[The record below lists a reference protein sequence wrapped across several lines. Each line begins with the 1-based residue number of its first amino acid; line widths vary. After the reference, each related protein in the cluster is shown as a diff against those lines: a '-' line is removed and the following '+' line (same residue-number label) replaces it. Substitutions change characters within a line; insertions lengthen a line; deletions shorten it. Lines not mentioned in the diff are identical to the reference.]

1 MDSYYRHF
9 RNRKIYRFVT
19 FATLEA
25 TEEEAVVYQA
35 MYGDRRY
42 WIRPRANFFEE
53 VPFDGR
59 MVRRFQPVPN
69 EEALK
74 EITTSVQPIQEM
86 RNVTKLSDTTSDG
99 IRSTSFATC
108 GVTCSTQ
115 INLQTE
121 GDIIRRVE
129 IVKGCDGNTKGL
141 ARLCEGRRIEDV
153 IGLLEGIDCKGR
165 GTSCPDQLARA
176 LKELTS
182 AQ

>member
-53 VPFDGR
+53 VPFDGK
-59 MVRRFQPVPN
+59 MVRRFHPVPR

>member
-1 MDSYYRHF
+1 MDQYYRHF
-9 RNRKIYRFVT
+9 RNRKIYRFVA

-42 WIRPRANFFEE
+42 WIRTKTNFFEE
-53 VPFDGR
+53 VLYDGK
-59 MVRRFQPVPN
+59 MVQRFQPISK

-74 EITTSVQPIQEM
+74 EIETPNQSIQPM
-86 RNVTKLSDTTSDG
+86 RDVTKLTDITTDG

-108 GVTCSTQ
+108 GITCSTQ
-115 INLQTE
+115 INIETE
-121 GDIIRRVE
+121 GNTIRRVQ

-141 ARLCEGRRIEDV
+141 ARLCEGRKIGDV

-176 LKELTS
+176 LKLL
-182 AQ
+182 

>member
-1 MDSYYRHF
+1 MDKYYRHF
-9 RNRKIYRFVT
+9 RNKKIYRFVT
-19 FATLEA
+19 FATIEA

-42 WIRPRANFFEE
+42 WIRTKTNFFEE
-53 VPFDGR
+53 VLFDGKT
-59 MVRRFQPVPN
+59 VPRFQPIPK

-74 EITTSVQPIQEM
+74 EIQINPLPVNKM
-86 RNVTKLSDTTSDG
+86 HDVTKLTDTSTGG

-115 INLQTE
+115 INLETE

-129 IVKGCDGNTKGL
+129 IVKGCDGNTKGV
-141 ARLCEGRRIEDV
+141 ARLCEGRKVQDV
-153 IGLLEGIDCKGR
+153 IGMLEGINCKGR

-176 LKELTS
+176 LKQL
-182 AQ
+182 

>member
-1 MDSYYRHF
+1 MQPEYYRHF
-9 RNRKIYRFVT
+9 HNKKIYRFVT

-25 TEEEAVVYQA
+25 SK
-35 MYGDRRY
+35 
-42 WIRPRANFFEE
+42 
-53 VPFDGR
+53 
-59 MVRRFQPVPN
+59 

-74 EITTSVQPIQEM
+74 EIVTNTQPIQEM
-86 RNVTKLSDTTSDG
+86 REVTKLLDTTKDG

-129 IVKGCDGNTKGL
+129 IVRGCDGNTKGV
-141 ARLCEGRRIEDV
+141 ARLCEGRKIQDV
-153 IGLLEGIDCKGR
+153 IGMLEGIDCKGR

-176 LKELTS
+176 LKQL
-182 AQ
+182 

>member
-1 MDSYYRHF
+1 MEQYYRHF

-42 WIRPRANFFEE
+42 WIRTKTNFFEE
-53 VPFDGR
+53 VLYDGR
-59 MVRRFQPVPN
+59 RVPRFQAISK
-69 EEALK
+69 EDALK
-74 EITTSVQPIQEM
+74 EIVTPTQPIQKM
-86 RNVTKLSDTTSDG
+86 RDVSKLSDTTADG

-108 GVTCSTQ
+108 GITCSTQ

-141 ARLCEGRRIEDV
+141 AKLCEGRKIQDV

-165 GTSCPDQLARA
+165 GPSCPDQLARA
-176 LKELTS
+176 LKEL
-182 AQ
+182 